1 MIACFLEPWSA
12 SKNETLVSPRFPA
25 RKAMSSSLV
34 AAIQSGINAKD
45 VQALANALADAKKSY
60 AELAKW
66 IALGEE
72 AMAEISPSKAIAVKK
87 VAEKTMAET
96 WTFFFMS
103 RDVFLALPLSEGGI
117 PRHQELRKQG
127 KLFERRVSLEE
138 VFTQRL
144 ARTSVVFSHRWFEP
158 THPDPQNVKL
168 LKAQEFVHARPAVD
182 AVWMD
187 WLSVPQS
194 HGGPPRTEDEE
205 DYFTSTLY
213 NINMLYL
220 GLQVARCSSYSFRF
234 VFVSALSAFS
244 CYLDVFL

>member
-1 MIACFLEPWSA
+1 MFLRA
-12 SKNETLVSPRFPA
+12 LVCSKNETPVYPRFPA
-25 RKAMSSSLV
+25 RKAISSSLV
-34 AAIQSGINAKD
+34 GAIQSGINAKD
-45 VQALANALADAKKSY
+45 VQALANALVEAKNSVD
-60 AELAKW
+60 ELAKW

-72 AMAEISPSKAIAVKK
+72 AMAEISASKAIAVKK

-103 RDVFLALPLSEGGI
+103 RDVFLALPSSEGGV
-117 PRHQELRKQG
+117 PRHQELR

-168 LKAQEFVHARPAVD
+168 LKAQEFVHVQPAVD

-194 HGGPPRTEDEE
+194 HGGPPRSPPPCTT
-205 DYFTSTLY
+205 F
-213 NINMLYL
+213 NMLYL
-220 GLQVARCSSYSFRF
+220 GLQVALCSSYSFRF
-234 VFVSALSAFS
+234 VFVSALPALS
-244 CYLDVFL
+244 CHFDVPL